1 MIEEVKNEGL
11 FTFSL
16 DEHDLTSL
24 ASLIKC
30 LNQVASDAEENVMF
44 FHGVIKVTNKS
55 CGGGETYGY
64 IRSIDG
70 DPWMF
75 APKINREFDAV
86 PAAETTESDGAK

>member
-1 MIEEVKNEGL
+1 MVDVKDDGL

-16 DEHDLTSL
+16 DEDDLTSL

-30 LNQVASDAEENVMF
+30 LNQAASDAEENVMF

-86 PAAETTESDGAK
+86 PTAETAESDGAK